1 MSGKYLMSWWSE
13 FADRTE
19 RDVPLGKQ
27 TWFRLGGN
35 VRFVFHPE
43 NENDLSAFLRRVT
56 QQDIPVKILGCGA
69 NVLISDDGF
78 DGVVVRL
85 DHDAFRRVQQKG
97 TKFEAGAGVDL
108 MPFSRECSENGYTGL
123 ECMAGI
129 PATIGGAIKMNA
141 GGRFGEIGQVVQ
153 KIRVMKTDGEIEE
166 WSHDRIGFA
175 YRHTDM
181 EDRLILSATLELQ
194 EDDPAKGHSRY
205 EEIFD
210 FKMKSQPMADKSAGC
225 IFKNPKG
232 LSAGALIDQAGLK
245 GERHGHASVSRH
257 HANFIVVDRSA
268 TASDVL
274 RLIET
279 VRNRVFHMLG
289 TELELEIDIWRP
301 QMKQAEVNQGCIV

>member
-1 MSGKYLMSWWSE
+1 MSGKYRMSWWSE
-13 FADRTE
+13 FADRIE
-19 RDVPLGKQ
+19 RDVPLGRQ

-35 VRFVFHPE
+35 VRFVFRPK
-43 NENDLSAFLRRVT
+43 NEDDLSAFLRRVE

-85 DHDAFRRVQQKG
+85 DNDAFRRVQQQG

-108 MPFSRECSENGYTGL
+108 MPFSRGCSENGFTGL

-129 PATIGGAIKMNA
+129 PASIGGAVKMNA
-141 GGRFGEIGQVVQ
+141 GGRFGDIGQVVR

-175 YRHTDM
+175 YRHSDM
-181 EDRLILSATLELQ
+181 EDRLILSATLALQ
-194 EDDPAKGHSRY
+194 EDDPAKVRNRY

-245 GERHGHASVSRH
+245 GERHGYASVSEH
-257 HANFIVVDRSA
+257 HANFIVVDQNA
-268 TASDVL
+268 NASDVL
-274 RLIET
+274 HLIEK
-279 VRNRVFHMLG
+279 VRNRVFHLFG

-301 QMKQAEVNQGCIV
+301 QMKHAKVNQGCIV

>member
-13 FADRTE
+13 FADRIE

-35 VRFVFHPE
+35 VRFVFQPQ
-43 NENDLSAFLRRVT
+43 NENDLSAFLQRVK
-56 QQDIPVKILGCGA
+56 QQDISVKILGCGA

-85 DHDAFRRVQQKG
+85 DNDTFRKVQQKA
-97 TKFEAGAGVDL
+97 TKFEVGAGVDL
-108 MPFSRECSENGYTGL
+108 MPFSRECSEKGFTGL

-129 PATIGGAIKMNA
+129 PATIGGAVKMNA
-141 GGRFGEIGQVVQ
+141 GGRFGEMSQVVR
-153 KIRVMKTDGEIEE
+153 KIRVMKPDGEIEE

-175 YRHTDM
+175 YRHTDV

-194 EDDPAKGHSRY
+194 EDDPAKGRSRY

-245 GERHGHASVSRH
+245 GERHGYASVSEH
-257 HANFIVVDRSA
+257 HANFIVVDQNA

-274 RLIET
+274 HLIEK
-279 VRNRVFHMLG
+279 VRNRVFHMFG
-289 TELELEIDIWRP
+289 TELELEIDIWQP
-301 QMKQAEVNQGCIV
+301 QVNQVRVKQGCIV